1 MPFMTGLPGLKTI
14 VYQWSR
20 DWETQSVPEFKP
32 MSRYNLMPS
41 VYFVETGTIITIR
54 MPEY

>member
-1 MPFMTGLPGLKTI
+1 MSFMTGLPGLKTI
-14 VYQWSR
+14 VYQCSR
-20 DWETQSVPEFKP
+20 DCETQSVLEFKP

-41 VYFVETGTIITIR
+41 VYFVETGAITIR

>member
-1 MPFMTGLPGLKTI
+1 MTGLPGLKTI